1 MSERSEIEDV
11 YREDGPRLWRAL
23 FAYAGDPE
31 VASDTLAEVF
41 AQALN
46 HHGPLESPQ
55 RWIWRSAFKI
65 AAGEM
70 KRRRTSTATMP
81 SLLAAAASYEME
93 EPAIELVAALAKL
106 PRSQRVAVV
115 LHHAAGYPVGE
126 IAAIL
131 GTSSATVKVHLHRGR
146 RRLAELLGEDHG
158 P

>member
-1 MSERSEIEDV
+1 MSVASGIEGL
-11 YREDGPRLWRAL
+11 YRDDGPRLWRAL
-23 FAYAGDPE
+23 FAYTGDPE

-46 HHGPLESPQ
+46 HGGSIESPQ
-55 RWIWRSAFKI
+55 RWIWRSAFRI

-70 KRRRTSTATMP
+70 KRRRTPVPTTA
-81 SLLAAAASYEME
+81 LLMGATASYEME
-93 EPAIELVAALAKL
+93 EPAIELVAALARL

-131 GTSSATVKVHLHRGR
+131 GTSRATVKVHLHRGR
-146 RRLAELLGEDHG
+146 RRLAELLGEDNG
-158 P
+158 S